1 MPETAEEKRKR
12 ILTLAKES
20 ISKAYST
27 GEHSLMQAVNAYNE
41 LEKTRNLLQERL
53 EEWYGIYFP
62 EFIAS
67 PEQYAQFVM
76 EAGSNKKK
84 APADLVAKI
93 FPDNSDSILKKIES
107 SIGNEPSEVEFAA
120 LKNLASAELELIRV
134 EKEIDTYLQEN
145 VPKAMPNVSYLVDY
159 KIAAE
164 LLSRAGSLT
173 KLALMPSSTI
183 QLLGAEKA
191 LFRHI
196 RSGSRAPKY
205 GVLFRLKDVTVAERW
220 NKGKVA
226 RMFAAKLSIAARADA
241 FSKRFIADTLKA
253 ALEKVGAKVELK

>member
-1 MPETAEEKRKR
+1 M
-12 ILTLAKES
+12 
-20 ISKAYST
+20 
-27 GEHSLMQAVNAYNE
+27 
-41 LEKTRNLLQERL
+41 
-53 EEWYGIYFP
+53 
-62 EFIAS
+62 
-67 PEQYAQFVM
+67 
-76 EAGSNKKK
+76 
-84 APADLVAKI
+84 
-93 FPDNSDSILKKIES
+93 
-107 SIGNEPSEVEFAA
+107 EFAA

-134 EKEIDTYLQEN
+134 EKEIDAYLAEN

-253 ALEKVGAKVELK
+253 ALEKSLANMPAEKSERQGLPIARDERRRPREIRREPRMSRGEIKGASIRACRDSKQGACRRAERSCAQAARGEASLAGKTL